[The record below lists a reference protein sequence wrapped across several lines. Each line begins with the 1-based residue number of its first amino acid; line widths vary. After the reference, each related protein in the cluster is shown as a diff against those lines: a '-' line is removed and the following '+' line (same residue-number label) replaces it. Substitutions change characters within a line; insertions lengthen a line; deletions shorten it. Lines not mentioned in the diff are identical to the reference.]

1 MSIDNWK
8 LWVVPFAAWLV
19 VMAWYTG
26 YQSGYEE
33 GHQTAWQM
41 SRPTFLMQDGE
52 LVVSYDNSGNSTS
65 K

>member
-8 LWVVPFAAWLV
+8 LWMIPFAAWLV

-26 YQSGYEE
+26 YQSGYSE

-41 SRPTFLMQDGE
+41 SRPTIELQDGE
-52 LVVSYDNSGNSTS
+52 LVVNYDPAPTVTR

>member
-8 LWVVPFAAWLV
+8 LWMVPFAAWLV

-26 YQSGYEE
+26 YQSGYNE

-41 SRPTFLMQDGE
+41 SRPTIELQDGE
-52 LVVSYDNSGNSTS
+52 LVVNYDPSPTATR

>member
-8 LWVVPFAAWLV
+8 LWLVPFAVWMM

-26 YQSGYEE
+26 YQSGYQE
-33 GHQTAWQM
+33 GHETAWQM
-41 SRPTFLMQDGE
+41 SRPSVTVHDGE
-52 LVVSYDNSGNSTS
+52 LMVTYEGRDTLS

>member
-8 LWVVPFAAWLV
+8 LWMIPFAAWLV

-26 YQSGYEE
+26 YQSGYDE

-41 SRPTFLMQDGE
+41 SRPTILMQDGE
-52 LVVSYDNSGNSTS
+52 LVVGYDGPSSPTS